1 MYPVFFGKEYS
12 SLYARSI
19 EKSTIEGVIL
29 PLIMNPGEVRML
41 KIHFSIEK
49 SNLDN
54 YADKLKDSSHIIIF
68 KDGPPPG
75 QLQGSLGLGW
85 KVVDA
90 DGENYTNTGRI
101 VSYILTPTPVGFA
114 DRTALTHYWI
124 ISDEPF
130 ELCTN
135 EGIVK

>member
-68 KDGPPPG
+68 KDGHLLDNCKDLSDWAGRLWMPMERIIQIPDVLSLIFSLQRLWDLQTA
-75 QLQGSLGLGW
+75 QL
-85 KVVDA
+85 
-90 DGENYTNTGRI
+90 
-101 VSYILTPTPVGFA
+101 
-114 DRTALTHYWI
+114 
-124 ISDEPF
+124 
-130 ELCTN
+130 
-135 EGIVK
+135 